1 MLGSACVDSYDR
13 RLVETPTDKDLIIK
27 DKEKEAKTETVE
39 TESVEVQ
46 TDPITDG
53 DLLCLQQRKM

>member
-1 MLGSACVDSYDR
+1 MLGSTCIDSYDG

-27 DKEKEAKTETVE
+27 DKEEETKTETVE
-39 TESVEVQ
+39 TVSVEVQ

-53 DLLCLQQRKM
+53 DLVSLQQRKM